1 MPELPEVETIARGLA
16 PEIEGRAVTGVV
28 VRERRLRAPLAPDFA
43 DRLTGR
49 TMGRMGRT
57 GKYLVT
63 PLDDGHVWLV
73 HLGMTGRLT
82 LRGAHR
88 LALLHDHVEI
98 RLDDQRVLVYHD
110 PRRFGRLDVLATTE
124 LRDVVGPG
132 VDALDPV
139 LTGGWLFGRARGRR
153 TSVKALLM
161 DQREIA
167 GLGNIYV
174 NELLFRAGL
183 RPRRRVARLS
193 RAECERVIGA
203 MSAVLDEAIAR
214 GGSSI
219 SDYRDGFDRAGS
231 FQNEHAVYDRAGAAC
246 RRCAARIRGIV
257 IVGRSSFYCPTCQ
270 R

>member
-16 PEIEGRAVTGVV
+16 PELDGRTVADVV
-28 VRERRLRAPLAPDFA
+28 VREARLRTPVARDFA
-43 DRLTGR
+43 TRLRGR
-49 TMGRMGRT
+49 TLGRMGRT

-63 PLDDGHVWLV
+63 PLDDGARWLV

-82 LRGAHR
+82 IGAVHR
-88 LALLHDHVEI
+88 LPLLHDHVEL
-98 RLDDQRVLVYHD
+98 RLDDGRTLVYND
-110 PRRFGRLDVLATTE
+110 PRRFGRLDVLDAAS
-124 LRDVVGPG
+124 LAKVVGPG
-132 VDALDPV
+132 VDALDAR
-139 LTGGWLFGRARGRR
+139 LTGDWLFAHARGRR

-174 NELLFRAGL
+174 SELLHRAGI
-183 RPRRRVARLS
+183 RPRRRAARLT
-193 RAECERVIGA
+193 RDDCARTIVA
-203 MSAVLDEAIAR
+203 MRTVLDEAIVR

-219 SDYRDGFDRAGS
+219 SDYRDGFDQAGS
-231 FQNEHAVYDRAGAAC
+231 YQDDHLVYDRAGEPC
-246 RRCAARIRGIV
+246 RRCATKIRAVV

>member
-16 PEIEGRAVTGVV
+16 PEIEGRTVTGVV
-28 VRERRLRAPLAPDFA
+28 VRETRLRAPVAPDFA
-43 DRLTGR
+43 GRLTGR
-49 TMGRMGRT
+49 IMGRMGRI

-63 PLDDGHVWLV
+63 PLDDGRVWLV

-82 LRGAHR
+82 LGRAHR

-98 RLDDQRVLVYHD
+98 RLDDQRALVYHD
-110 PRRFGRLDVLATTE
+110 PRRFGRLDVLDATV

-132 VDALDPV
+132 VDALDPS
-139 LTGGWLFGRARGRR
+139 LTGAWLFGRARGRR

-193 RAECERVIGA
+193 RAECDRVIGA
-203 MSAVLDEAIAR
+203 MRAVLDEAIAR